1 MAKQKRY
8 TFNQMTQD
16 FEELNTP
23 KSKKVMR
30 FLLIFLAISGI
41 AFLFAILL
49 FTFFKSPKEKMQ
61 ARELEFMKLQ
71 YEIMHDRLDNME
83 ILLSDM

>member
-30 FLLIFLAISGI
+30 CLLIFLAISGI

-61 ARELEFMKLQ
+61 ARELEFMKWH
-71 YEIMHDRLDNME
+71 YEIMNDRLDNME